1 MTSNTS
7 DSPATVTHAM
17 AVEPAVSQAS
27 ALERRFRLSERAT
40 DVGTEV
46 RAGLTTFMVM
56 SYIIVVN
63 AVVLTTGTRIAGQ
76 DVSFAAIV
84 TSTCLVA
91 GVISLAMGLVANVPF
106 ALAPG
111 MGINAVVAFQL
122 IVGMGYTFAEA
133 MGVILLE
140 GIVITILVLTGL
152 RRRVLHAIP
161 VALKQAIGAG
171 IGLFLFAIGAY
182 EAGLFLVPLGATQGG
197 TVPPPTA
204 GALGNFTSP
213 PVLLA
218 LFGLVL
224 TAALLRQGVKGAM
237 LIGIL
242 ITTAVGLAL
251 HLSLGVS
258 LSVVPGKLE
267 LPTQPLSAPDLR
279 LLGIGVGGL
288 SFLTKGGGALL
299 LVGLLATLSIMLS
312 DFFDTAG
319 TFTALG
325 AEAGL
330 TDEHGNLRDSETEAY
345 LVDSLGAAAGG
356 LLGSSSATTYI
367 ESGAGIAEGG
377 RTGLTAVVAAI
388 PFFLAMWLANVF
400 AIVPQEATAGAL
412 MIVGL
417 LMLAAVGN
425 QIPWKDFSLGLPALF
440 TVMLMPLTWSITNG
454 IGAGVILYTLLHA
467 RWAGPVLWVAS
478 AAFAVYFILGTK

>member
-1 MTSNTS
+1 MSQ
-7 DSPATVTHAM
+7 V
-17 AVEPAVSQAS
+17 AVARGS
-27 ALERRFRLSERAT
+27 ALERWFRLAEQRT

-46 RAGLTTFMVM
+46 RAGLTTFMLM

-63 AVVLTTGTRIAGQ
+63 AVILTTGASVAGL

-91 GVISLAMGLVANVPF
+91 GLMTLAMGARANLPF

-122 IVGMGYTFAEA
+122 IAGMRYSFAEA

-140 GIVITILVLTGL
+140 GIIITILVLTGL
-152 RRRVLHAIP
+152 RQWVIHALP
-161 VALKQAIGAG
+161 LPLKQAIGAG

-182 EAGLFLVPLGATQGG
+182 QAGFFVVPLGATQGG

-204 GALGNFTSP
+204 GALGQFTAP
-213 PVLLA
+213 PVLFA
-218 LFGLVL
+218 TFGLLL
-224 TAALLRQGVKGAM
+224 TAALLKLGVKGA
-237 LIGIL
+237 LLLGILLTTAIGIVL
-242 ITTAVGLAL
+242 QAL
-251 HLSLGVS
+251 LGTR
-258 LSVVPGKLE
+258 LSVVPNTLV
-267 LPTQPLSAPDLR
+267 LPAQVVSVPDFRYLGV
-279 LLGIGVGGL
+279 GIGGL
-288 SFLTKGGGALL
+288 EFLTRGAGSGLL
-299 LVGLLATLSIMLS
+299 AGLLATVSIMLS

-325 AEAGL
+325 TEAGL
-330 TDEHGNLRDSETEAY
+330 TDERGNLRENEDRAFV
-345 LVDSLGAAAGG
+345 VDSLAAAVGG
-356 LLGSSSATTYI
+356 LVGSSSATTYI

-388 PFFLAMWLANVF
+388 PFFLAMWLASLF

-417 LMLAAVGN
+417 LMLAAVGSE
-425 QIPWKDFSLGLPALF
+425 IPWKRFSVGLPAVF

-454 IGAGVILYTLLHA
+454 IGAGLILYTLLNP
-467 RWAGPVLWVAS
+467 RQAGAALWIVS
-478 AAFAVYFILGTK
+478 AVFALYFAVGAR